1 MSRRMKVL
9 IIEKDI
15 RISPRIGEAL
25 ERKGFTVVT
34 SDDGLDGLETAKKE
48 KPDLVILDFFLPNL
62 DGYWVSAFIKRNKTL
77 QKTKVLAFSSRT
89 TPKMHRILEEA
100 GIDLFVQ
107 VDDRARSEGEE
118 SKILEKLELLFPQM
132 SSAGQK

>member
-1 MSRRMKVL
+1 MSRDLKAL

-25 ERKGFTVVT
+25 ERKGFAVLT
-34 SDDGLDGLETAKKE
+34 SDDGLEGLETAKKE

-89 TPKMHRILEEA
+89 TPRMHRILEEA
-100 GIDLFVQ
+100 SISSSRWTTG
-107 VDDRARSEGEE
+107 RKPPGGTRRSWKN
-118 SKILEKLELLFPQM
+118 SKCFSLR
-132 SSAGQK
+132 